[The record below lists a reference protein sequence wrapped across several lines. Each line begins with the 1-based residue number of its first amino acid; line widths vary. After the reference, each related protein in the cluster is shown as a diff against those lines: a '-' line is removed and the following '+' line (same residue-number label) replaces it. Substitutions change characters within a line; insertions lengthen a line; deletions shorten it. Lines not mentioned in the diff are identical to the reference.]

1 VKALFACGGYEDS
14 EMKDGVIPIEWRM
27 GEGFRALG
35 GVRREGE
42 GCCDFKG
49 RRVSFA
55 LGGFC
60 LLKKPSKRDEELYS

>member
-1 VKALFACGGYEDS
+1 
-14 EMKDGVIPIEWRM
+14 MIPIEWRM

-55 LGGFC
+55 LGSFC
-60 LLKKPSKRDEELYS
+60 LLRKPSKRDEELYSR